1 MEDKICDVYHS
12 LYLGPAAFQ
21 QRFVQSNMF
30 YPSHLTEN
38 VTPAAHCCIV
48 ALTASLIKVYLLVR
62 SKGYCFCWRA

>member
-1 MEDKICDVYHS
+1 MEDKICDVYHA
-12 LYLGPAAFQ
+12 LYVGPGAFQ
-21 QRFVQSNMF
+21 QCIVQPIMF

-38 VTPAAHCCIV
+38 MTSAAHCGVV